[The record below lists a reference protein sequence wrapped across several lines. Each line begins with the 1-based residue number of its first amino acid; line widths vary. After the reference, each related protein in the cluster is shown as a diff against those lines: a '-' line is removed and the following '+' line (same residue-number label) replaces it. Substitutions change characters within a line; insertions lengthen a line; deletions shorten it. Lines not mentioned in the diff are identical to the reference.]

1 MPLNVLTS
9 PSLSMTML
17 TLNSFGI
24 GMGNWSTCS
33 CLDSVAISCSDIV
46 IDNVADFG
54 SQTVFRLVVSPILDY
69 GFKMHWSGG
78 ARQGQ

>member
-1 MPLNVLTS
+1 MSLTVWR
-9 PSLSMTML
+9 
-17 TLNSFGI
+17 FR
-24 GMGNWSTCS
+24 
-33 CLDSVAISCSDIV
+33 ASDIV